1 MKTILAKQRKI
12 LNSLNIIETEYSPLF
27 SQLVNFSQAK
37 TEPVHSWFRYREGFS
52 PSLVKYFIDN
62 HDEWILDPFCGS
74 GTTLVTSLQMKKN
87 SVGFDINPF
96 STFLAKIKTTKYTE
110 QDLKKIQQSIELIF
124 NNHHKNP
131 VSIPRLKIIDKAFH
145 PMILEHMLKLR
156 EEINM
161 FDGHIRG
168 FLFFGWLSIL
178 ERVSNTKKEGNG
190 IKYRSTVRTKQGYV
204 HIKDE
209 DWQRNYFGPNK
220 IDFINQEL
228 KNQYKKMISD
238 ISSVNYE
245 SNPATSSVFTK
256 NNEDFSQLIPNKI
269 SKVIFSPPYAN
280 SFDYFEIFKLELW
293 MGRFIENYA
302 QLRELRKQ
310 AIGSLWTADSAK
322 CDMQEI
328 NQILDL
334 MNANELWSPKIRT
347 MILSYFSKMK
357 NILQESYSVLLE
369 GGKCV
374 IVVGNSAYANVI
386 IPTDLIIS
394 NIARDLGYKKIKILI
409 ARYSTTSSQQ
419 KKNLAPLKEFL
430 RESVIVLEK

>member
-1 MKTILAKQRKI
+1 
-12 LNSLNIIETEYSPLF
+12 
-27 SQLVNFSQAK
+27 
-37 TEPVHSWFRYREGFS
+37 
-52 PSLVKYFIDN
+52 
-62 HDEWILDPFCGS
+62 
-74 GTTLVTSLQMKKN
+74 
-87 SVGFDINPF
+87 
-96 STFLAKIKTTKYTE
+96 
-110 QDLKKIQQSIELIF
+110 
-124 NNHHKNP
+124 
-131 VSIPRLKIIDKAFH
+131 
-145 PMILEHMLKLR
+145 
-156 EEINM
+156 
-161 FDGHIRG
+161 
-168 FLFFGWLSIL
+168 LSIL